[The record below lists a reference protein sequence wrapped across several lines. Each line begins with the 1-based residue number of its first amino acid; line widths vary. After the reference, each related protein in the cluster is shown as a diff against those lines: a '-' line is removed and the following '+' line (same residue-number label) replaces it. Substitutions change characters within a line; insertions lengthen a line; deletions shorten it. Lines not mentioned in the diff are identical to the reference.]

1 MPQTISGA
9 STHLEPSR
17 ATSAQP
23 STNAYGLMPAPVQVD
38 TYADRLMDD
47 LFEDVEDLLSGS
59 VPPPEP
65 IRAKPQPSID
75 LPHAVLVAQP
85 QITQPSLT
93 QPQLPQWSSPAVKAK
108 DRAASRVVKPLN
120 RRFHKFLAIVFGLSA
135 LSAGSLWLIQRGT
148 MQRFFAL
155 ATQEP
160 TAIATAPQTVK
171 VSAVD
176 TTPQF
181 AQYMRRALEN
191 IDRKTVTNTSR
202 STPIVIRGG
211 LPTTPIPGNNL
222 ARSNPDSN
230 KAPVVINV
238 PSVSSPVSM
247 TTAPSKTPQELDQ
260 VLSRL
265 SAVLERLSINPSSR
279 SASPAI
285 AIQPAQAV
293 SSEPQRT
300 LRGIAIASDPTQSA
314 ILFEMNGVTQR
325 YYIGE
330 SIGSSGWSVVDISN
344 NYVSVRRNG
353 EVRSI
358 SIGQKL

>member
-9 STHLEPSR
+9 TPLLESSR
-17 ATSAQP
+17 AAQP
-23 STNAYGLMPAPVQVD
+23 SAYGLMPAPVQVD
-38 TYADRLMDD
+38 IYADRLMND

-65 IRAKPQPSID
+65 IRAKPQPSIEIA
-75 LPHAVLVAQP
+75 PRTAAALV
-85 QITQPSLT
+85 TQPH
-93 QPQLPQWSSPAVKAK
+93 LPQWNPPVSKSQPAPRAVKP
-108 DRAASRVVKPLN
+108 RSN
-120 RRFHKFLAIVFGLSA
+120 RFQKILAILFGLSA
-135 LSAGSLWLIQRGT
+135 LSAASVWLIQRGAT
-148 MQRFFAL
+148 QRLFAM

-160 TAIATAPQTVK
+160 PAIATATK
-171 VSAVD
+171 VAPMD

-181 AQYMRRALEN
+181 AKYMQRSLEN
-191 IDRKTVTNTSR
+191 LDRKTTKPGMITAPFNSKVPSAA
-202 STPIVIRGG
+202 
-211 LPTTPIPGNNL
+211 IPGS
-222 ARSNPDSN
+222 ARSNSDRT
-230 KAPVVINV
+230 PVVINV
-238 PSVSSPVSM
+238 PPV
-247 TTAPSKTPQELDQ
+247 TAPIPVATESSKNPQELNQ
-260 VLSRL
+260 VLARL
-265 SAVLERLSINPSSR
+265 SSALDRLSINPPARSSIP
-279 SASPAI
+279 ASV
-285 AIQPAQAV
+285 AIQPAQAA

-300 LRGIAIASDPTQSA
+300 LRGIAIATDPTQSA

>member
-1 MPQTISGA
+1 MPHTISGA
-9 STHLEPSR
+9 PHFLDPSR
-17 ATSAQP
+17 ATSAR
-23 STNAYGLMPAPVQVD
+23 STSGQTAFGLMPAPVQVD

-65 IRAKPQPSID
+65 IRVKPPIEIAAPTVASI
-75 LPHAVLVAQP
+75 VR
-85 QITQPSLT
+85 
-93 QPQLPQWSSPAVKAK
+93 QPQLPQWTPVVPEADKIVAPT
-108 DRAASRVVKPLN
+108 VKPRSN
-120 RRFHKFLAIVFGLSA
+120 RFQKFLTTVFGLAA
-135 LSAGSLWLIQRGT
+135 LSAASVWLVQRGT
-148 MQRFFAL
+148 VQRLFAM

-160 TAIATAPQTVK
+160 PAVATATRAEP
-171 VSAVD
+171 VD
-176 TTPQF
+176 TTAQF
-181 AQYMRRALEN
+181 AHYMKRSLEN
-191 IDRKTVTNTSR
+191 IDRKATAKQPGMTTVPFNSR
-202 STPIVIRGG
+202 FPSTPISGSV
-211 LPTTPIPGNNL
+211 
-222 ARSNPDSN
+222 ARSNSE

-238 PSVSSPVSM
+238 PSVPAPMPVA
-247 TTAPSKTPQELDQ
+247 TAVSKNPQELDQ
-260 VLSRL
+260 VLTRL
-265 SAVLERLSINPSSR
+265 SSALERLSINPPSR
-279 SASPAI
+279 PIPAPAAI
-285 AIQPAQAV
+285 AIQPTTVAT
-293 SSEPQRT
+293 EPQRT

>member
-23 STNAYGLMPAPVQVD
+23 LTNSYGLMPAPVQVD

-59 VPPPEP
+59 VPPPEL
-65 IRAKPQPSID
+65 IRAKPQSSIALPPSV
-75 LPHAVLVAQP
+75 ATLVAQSR
-85 QITQPSLT
+85 IA
-93 QPQLPQWSSPAVKAK
+93 QPQLPQWSSPAVKTK
-108 DRAASRVVKPLN
+108 DRVASRAVKPRS
-120 RRFHKFLAIVFGLSA
+120 RRFQKFLAIVFGLSA

-160 TAIATAPQTVK
+160 TAIATAPK
-171 VSAVD
+171 VAAID

-191 IDRKTVTNTSR
+191 IDRKTAANIPGA
-202 STPIVIRGG
+202 TPLAIRGN
-211 LPTTPIPGNNL
+211 LPTTPISGSL

-230 KAPVVINV
+230 KVPVVINV
-238 PSVSSPVSM
+238 PSSSAIPVA
-247 TTAPSKTPQELDQ
+247 TAPSKTPQELDQ

-279 SASPAI
+279 SASSAI

-300 LRGIAIASDPTQSA
+300 LRGIAIANDPTQSA

>member
-1 MPQTISGA
+1 MPHTISGA
-9 STHLEPSR
+9 PNFLDPSR
-17 ATSAQP
+17 ATSAQ
-23 STNAYGLMPAPVQVD
+23 SVSGLMPAPVQVD

-65 IRAKPQPSID
+65 IRVKPPVEIAAPTVASI
-75 LPHAVLVAQP
+75 VR
-85 QITQPSLT
+85 
-93 QPQLPQWSSPAVKAK
+93 QPQLPQWTPVVPETDKNVTPKAVKP
-108 DRAASRVVKPLN
+108 RSN
-120 RRFHKFLAIVFGLSA
+120 RFGKFLTTVFGLAA
-135 LSAGSLWLIQRGT
+135 LSAASVWLVQRGT
-148 MQRFFAL
+148 VQRLFAM

-160 TAIATAPQTVK
+160 PAVATATKAAP
-171 VSAVD
+171 VD
-176 TTPQF
+176 TTAQF
-181 AQYMRRALEN
+181 AQYMKRSLEN
-191 IDRKTVTNTSR
+191 IDRRATAKQPGMTTVPFNSR
-202 STPIVIRGG
+202 FPSTPISGSV
-211 LPTTPIPGNNL
+211 
-222 ARSNPDSN
+222 ARSNSE

-238 PSVSSPVSM
+238 PSVPAPMPVA
-247 TTAPSKTPQELDQ
+247 TAVSKNPQELDQ
-260 VLSRL
+260 VLTRL
-265 SAVLERLSINPSSR
+265 SSALERLSINPPSR
-279 SASPAI
+279 PIPAPAAI
-285 AIQPAQAV
+285 AIQPKSTAAT
-293 SSEPQRT
+293 EPQRT

>member
-1 MPQTISGA
+1 MPQTSNGA
-9 STHLEPSR
+9 LTHLEPSR

-23 STNAYGLMPAPVQVD
+23 SINPYGLMPAPVQVD

-47 LFEDVEDLLSGS
+47 LFEGVEDLLSGS

-65 IRAKPQPSID
+65 IRAKPRPSLN
-75 LPHAVLVAQP
+75 LPAPSVATLVA
-85 QITQPSLT
+85 
-93 QPQLPQWSSPAVKAK
+93 QPQLPQWSPPVAVTKAEDRVAKAVKP
-108 DRAASRVVKPLN
+108 RNN
-120 RRFHKFLAIVFGLSA
+120 RFQKFLAIVFGLSA
-135 LSAGSLWLIQRGT
+135 LSAASVWLIQRGT
-148 MQRFFAL
+148 MQRFYAL

-160 TAIATAPQTVK
+160 TTIAAITKTPP
-171 VSAVD
+171 VD
-176 TTPQF
+176 TTPRF
-181 AQYMRRALEN
+181 AQYMRRSLEN
-191 IDRKTVTNTSR
+191 IDRKAAKSG
-202 STPIVIRGG
+202 STLVAFNRNLPIA
-211 LPTTPIPGNNL
+211 PISGN
-222 ARSNPDSN
+222 ARSNSE
-230 KAPVVINV
+230 KGPVVINV
-238 PSVSSPVSM
+238 PSVSSPLPVA
-247 TTAPSKTPQELDQ
+247 TTPSKTPQELDQ
-260 VLSRL
+260 VLARL
-265 SAVLERLSINPSSR
+265 SSVLERLSINSPSR
-279 SASPAI
+279 SMSAAAPI
-285 AIQPAQAV
+285 ALQPAQAA

>member
-1 MPQTISGA
+1 MPQTINGA
-9 STHLEPSR
+9 QTHLEPSR

-23 STNAYGLMPAPVQVD
+23 STNPHGLMPAPVQVD

-75 LPHAVLVAQP
+75 LAPRTVATLVA
-85 QITQPSLT
+85 
-93 QPQLPQWSSPAVKAK
+93 QPQLPQWSPSISVPNVENRVAAKAVKP
-108 DRAASRVVKPLN
+108 RNN
-120 RRFHKFLAIVFGLSA
+120 RFQKFLAIVFGLSA
-135 LSAGSLWLIQRGT
+135 LSAASMWLIQRGT
-148 MQRFFAL
+148 MQRFYAL

-160 TAIATAPQTVK
+160 TTIATKTAPI
-171 VSAVD
+171 D

-181 AQYMRRALEN
+181 AQYMKRSLEN
-191 IDRKTVTNTSR
+191 IDRKAANGSK
-202 STPIVIRGG
+202 STTIALNRN
-211 LPTTPIPGNNL
+211 LPSAPIPGSS
-222 ARSNPDSN
+222 RSNSE
-230 KAPVVINV
+230 KVPVVINV
-238 PSVSSPVSM
+238 PPVSAPM
-247 TTAPSKTPQELDQ
+247 PVATAASKNPQELDQ
-260 VLSRL
+260 VLTRL
-265 SAVLERLSINPSSR
+265 SSVLERLSINPPAR
-279 SASPAI
+279 SQTASAPI

-293 SSEPQRT
+293 SPEPQRT